1 MLKHN
6 IDAEYDSWLLKQA
19 QLLRDRAAPRLCRVR
34 NFQDLDIDNL
44 IEELEALVRGEK
56 SSVEQFAY
64 LIMFHL
70 LLVQYWHEQSEWS
83 RNQRCDPSEV
93 SSDWERAPRDWEA
106 EITGFRLQLNNKLT
120 TNLRNHLDRRLDFLY
135 GKAYQAAVEKTKS
148 SIKGDRCLDEHSLG
162 FVRVRDSAPVACRG
176 RTSVGDAV
184 SPALQEGFRDP
195 GKERTRRGSHR
206 FPLERPYSLEDIIDD

>member
-6 IDAEYDSWLLKQA
+6 IDAEYDSWLLNQA
-19 QLLRDRAAPRLCRVR
+19 QLLRDR

-120 TNLRNHLDRRLDFLY
+120 TNLRNHLARRLDFLY
-135 GKAYQAAVEKTKS
+135 SKAYQAAVKKTKS
-148 SIKGDRCLDEHSLG
+148 SIKGDR
-162 FVRVRDSAPVACRG
+162 
-176 RTSVGDAV
+176 
-184 SPALQEGFRDP
+184 
-195 GKERTRRGSHR
+195 
-206 FPLERPYSLEDIIDD
+206 FPLERPYTLEDIIDD

>member
-1 MLKHN
+1 MLKNN
-6 IDAEYDSWLLKQA
+6 IDAEYDSWLLEQA
-19 QLLRDRAAPRLCRVR
+19 RLLRDRQ
-34 NFQDLDIDNL
+34 FQELDIDNL

-70 LLVQYWHEQSEWS
+70 LLVEYWHEQSEWN

-120 TNLRNHLDRRLDFLY
+120 TNLRNHLAQRLDFLY
-135 GKAYQAAVEKTKS
+135 GKAYQAAVKKTKS
-148 SIKGDRCLDEHSLG
+148 SIKGDR
-162 FVRVRDSAPVACRG
+162 FP
-176 RTSVGDAV
+176 
-184 SPALQEGFRDP
+184 QERQ
-195 GKERTRRGSHR
+195 
-206 FPLERPYSLEDIIDD
+206 YSLEDIIND